1 MKQTLF
7 PLFLLSIILWGA
19 CKQNSALTK
28 ELEYADSLCCVEP
41 EKAIVLLDSLGQD
54 VQNADEHTQRL
65 WQMLCIKAQDKAD
78 RPLTS
83 DSIIKNVVAYFDK
96 HGTPKEQVV
105 AYYYL
110 GRIYHE
116 LHDGPRAVKAYL
128 KAIEISEKGGTPDA
142 KIATNITSQLSKFYW
157 DHQNP
162 AAARDIALKGYEIAS
177 KHGILTPT
185 LIMDVAT
192 SYNEMGI
199 KDSTE
204 YYYKLALGEISRLH
218 AYNEYS
224 GCISEICTYYTF
236 KSNKER
242 ADQLMQLLNEIPKEY
257 WQYNCID
264 NKTTYFEAFGP
275 MDSAIHYNLLCMQD
289 SSNWGSVSAAS
300 RSLMEIYRILGDYKA
315 SSYYAHIYSEANE
328 SIMTQLSIEQTRDA
342 NNEYK
347 YYRDKEAEEEAYR
360 QASEAKIRLLFV
372 IAISLF
378 CLLVGIAIYARY
390 RIRMEQKLRQKDQ
403 EIKQKGK
410 EVNHLIRRVSA
421 IQAKA
426 LPERVLNR
434 FKNAATG
441 KATAPTEDDWD
452 ALAAS
457 IEQIYPEF
465 TANVLNRCPLIKPEE
480 LHVVYL
486 MRAGFNNAEIVNITE
501 TSKSTGYRKIRDAG
515 KELSDLLEQ

>member
-7 PLFLLSIILWGA
+7 SLFILSAIFLGA
-19 CKQNSALTK
+19 CKHESALTK

-41 EKAIVLLDSLGQD
+41 ETAIILLDSLEHKIQST
-54 VQNADEHTQRL
+54 DEHTLRL
-65 WQMLCIKAQDKAD
+65 WQLLCIKAQDKAD
-78 RPLTS
+78 HPLTS

-96 HGTPKEQVV
+96 HGTPKEQVE

-110 GRIYHE
+110 GRVSTEMHN
-116 LHDGPRAVKAYL
+116 GPQAVQALL
-128 KAIEISEKGGTPDA
+128 KASDISETNGHPDA
-142 KIATNITSQLSKFYW
+142 IVYRNLASQLSDLYKRQRKF
-157 DHQNP
+157 
-162 AAARDIALKGYEIAS
+162 RDAIDTAKKGYEIAREYA
-177 KHGILTPT
+177 ILTPY
-185 LIMDVAT
+185 
-192 SYNEMGI
+192 SFMGI
-199 KDSTE
+199 ASAYWYYNMEDSAE
-204 YYYKLALGEISRLH
+204 IYYKKALRHIQKSPNAIS
-218 AYNEYS
+218 YS
-224 GCISEICTYYTF
+224 GCLSEILGFYTL
-236 KSNKER
+236 KLDKDK
-242 ADQLMQLLNEIPKEY
+242 ADQIMKILNKVPKELQMHNY
-257 WQYNCID
+257 LTS
-264 NKTTYFEAFGP
+264 KATYFEAFGP
-275 MDSAIHYNLLCMQD
+275 IDSAIHYNLLCVQD
-289 SSNWGSVSAAS
+289 TTNFDGRRDAAC
-300 RSLMEIYRILGDYKA
+300 SLMELYRVTKNYKT
-315 SSYYAHIYSEANE
+315 SSFYAHLYSIYSDSIEA
-328 SIMTQLSIEQTRDA
+328 QLNIEQTRDA

-426 LPERVLNR
+426 LPEKVLNR